1 MDLWVLL
8 LVVPALL
15 AWLAQ
20 ARVRKVYD
28 RHGEQRVAQAIT
40 GRDAAEV
47 LLVRHGLES
56 VGIERATERFTDHY
70 DPRTRS
76 LRLTEDV
83 AGGNSVTAL
92 SIVGHEVAHAVQHA
106 EGYRF
111 MQVRTR
117 LAGVVSKVTR
127 WSSVAFVGGMF
138 FGIPLLMVVSGA
150 IMAALVVFTLVT
162 LPVERDA
169 SNRARKMLTEAGLTS
184 PREEK
189 EVGRVL
195 QAAALTYLTAL
206 GQRLAAFLFFVAMIS
221 ASLAGFQV

>member
-28 RHGEQRVAQAIT
+28 RHGEQEVAQGIT

-47 LLVRHGLES
+47 LLARHGLES
-56 VGIERATERFTDHY
+56 VGIERASGHLTDHY
-70 DPRTRS
+70 NPWAGV
-76 LRLTEDV
+76 LRLTDDV
-83 AGGNSVTAL
+83 ATSSSVTAL

-111 MQVRTR
+111 MQFRTS
-117 LAGVVSKVTR
+117 LAGVLDKVTR
-127 WSSVAFVGGMF
+127 WSSLAFVGSLF
-138 FGIPLLMVVSGA
+138 FGIPLLMGVSGA
-150 IMAALVVFTLVT
+150 IMAAMVVFTLVT

-169 SNRARKMLTEAGLTS
+169 SNRARQMLREAGLAS
-184 PREEK
+184 PQEDK
-189 EVGRVL
+189 DVGRVL
-195 QAAALTYLTAL
+195 RAAAQTYLAAL
-206 GQRLAAFLFFVAMIS
+206 GQRLATFLLFVAIVG
-221 ASLAGFQV
+221 AGLGA